1 MEVASVCASGQ
12 NTATAAAALLVRV
25 SRQRLTQ
32 VVPVALG
39 NQETPRD
46 TYLLS

>member
-1 MEVASVCASGQ
+1 MEEVPVCASGQ

-25 SRQRLTQ
+25 SRQRLTE
-32 VVPVALG
+32 VVPVALS
-39 NQETPRD
+39 NQETPQG